1 MSKKIDYSKYMKA
14 TNKVPNFIGQ
24 SKLNN
29 KIFNRNKKFFKSVFR
44 IMNMMGGTVT
54 TKGDTSKILYKEIIN
69 ESIAGVVIGV
79 DSEENDKTYG
89 PYYFCFCAR
98 LNKSFDQALNNKES
112 ITMREI
118 IDEDY
123 VCLDT
128 VILEK
133 DYEIAKLKL
142 KLLLRDKGWDV
153 KGIL

>member
-1 MSKKIDYSKYMKA
+1 MSKKIDYSKYMKV
-14 TNKVPNFIGQ
+14 TNKVPNFIGKN
-24 SKLNN
+24 KLNKKINN
-29 KIFNRNKKFFKSVFR
+29 KNKKFFKSVFR

-54 TKGDTSKILYKEIIN
+54 KKGDTSKILYKEIIN
-69 ESIAGVVIGV
+69 GSIAGVVIGI
-79 DSEENDKTYG
+79 DGEEGEKKYG
-89 PYYFCFCAR
+89 PYYFCFCAK
-98 LNKSFDQALNNKES
+98 LNKSFNQAIKNKEL